1 MTDELTPSE
10 NAILIILMAE
20 DREILNTEFTN
31 DYRVVL
37 RKASRDKLNRLGLI
51 KTYTPEKILVH
62 RLEDKG
68 WARVQQ
74 DLDFVSSTGRAMGLA
89 LAILHTN
96 LRDRVL
102 PRTRFRNF
110 TEMFARSDLVAAE
123 GPNLEPRIRNAYN
136 ALAAEPKAW
145 VALSRLRPFFGDV
158 STDDLDAALRRLE
171 RAPDVNI
178 VPESN
183 QKVLTAADRN
193 AAVHI
198 GGQDKHLL
206 AIGV

>member
-1 MTDELTPSE
+1 MADELTPSE

-20 DREILNTEFTN
+20 DREILNTEFTK
-31 DYRVVL
+31 DFGFAV
-37 RKASRDKLNRLGLI
+37 RKESREKLNRMGLI
-51 KTYTPEKILVH
+51 HSYVPERVLVH

-68 WARVQQ
+68 WVRVQD
-74 DLDFVSSTGRAMGLA
+74 DLNFIGTTGRAMGVA
-89 LAILHTN
+89 LKLLHKN

-102 PRTRFRNF
+102 PRTKFQNF
-110 TEMFARSDLVAAE
+110 TEMFSRTDLIAAA
-123 GPNLEPRIRNAYN
+123 GPNLELRIRNAYA

-158 STDDLDAALRRLE
+158 STSSLDAALRQLE

-183 QKVLTAADRN
+183 QKVLTAADRD